1 MAANDLVT
9 VNQVERH
16 LGIPLDSG
24 DSTQLGLQ
32 IEVAS
37 QLIED
42 FLNRKLISQTHI
54 QYFDGRRTDRLIL
67 RQWPVTEIT
76 EIRVDS
82 EHLFTSDDTILAST
96 AYVLVNDQEVLKI
109 DDGNWNY
116 GKYSIKVTYEAGWLQ
131 ASIPATIRNACLQ
144 LVEYLEAKRT
154 YRDIDKESK
163 AKAGETIKLVQ
174 GIPEFIAIQLEP
186 YQRLQFAMGEV
197 MSQNG

>member
-16 LGIPLDSG
+16 LGMPLDSG
-24 DSTQLGLQ
+24 DATQLGLQ

-42 FLNRKLISQTHI
+42 FLGRKLISQTHI

-67 RQWPVTEIT
+67 REWPVSALT

-82 EHLFTSDDTILAST
+82 DHLFTSDDTILAST
-96 AYVLVNDQEVLKI
+96 AYVLVNDQEVIKI

-116 GKYSIKVTYEAGWLQ
+116 GKYSIKVTYVAGWLQ
-131 ASIPATIRNACLQ
+131 AAIPATIRNACLQ

-163 AKAGETIKLVQ
+163 SKGGETIKLVQ
-174 GIPEFIAIQLEP
+174 GIPEIIAMQLEP
-186 YQRLQFAMGEV
+186 YQRMQFAMGEV
-197 MSQNG
+197 MAQNG